1 MIYRQSLKLLSS
13 DVDMYRRLRLSRLF
27 TLFQEAAIAHTEAL
41 GMGREKTLDKGV
53 LWALTMQRVIVRRL
67 PEYDEA
73 IELSSWPGETMHVL
87 FPRYYRLTD
96 SRGETL
102 VDSSALWVLMDA
114 QTRGRV
120 YPDDYGIAVPGVKLG
135 GEPPLPR
142 VLGMPGAGEVPF
154 TVPYSYVDLN
164 GHMNNTR
171 YADVIMDVMTAA
183 EMQGRWVSEMQI
195 NYSMECGP
203 GESISIFRRMEEG
216 SCYVDGCSD
225 DGARRFEATVQFS
238 DIPS

>member
-114 QTRGRV
+114 KTRGRV

-164 GHMNNTR
+164 GHMNNARLLDLAEDLMPPALRAQPVGSIEAEYRAEAKPGETLMLR
-171 YADVIMDVMTAA
+171 AQQDGSLFNRAGDGAGGRRVFNLRLEYAD
-183 EMQGRWVSEMQI
+183 
-195 NYSMECGP
+195 
-203 GESISIFRRMEEG
+203 
-216 SCYVDGCSD
+216 
-225 DGARRFEATVQFS
+225 EA
-238 DIPS
+238 